1 MLNSLTFL
9 AQSGVDVRIIT
20 PNKWDK
26 RLVHITTQ
34 SYYSDL
40 IKGGVR
46 IYEYTP
52 GFIHSKIFVSDDEIA
67 SIGTANLDFRSL
79 YLHFECGTMLY
90 GSSAVIEAKNDFLA
104 TLDECKEIRPE
115 DCKHSV
121 LRRMLGSFM
130 RLISPLL

>member
-104 TLDECKEIRPE
+104 TLDECKEICPE
-115 DCKHSV
+115 DCKHGV
-121 LRRMLGSFM
+121 LRRLLGSFM